1 MRTVLKAL
9 LIVATVVCLLS
20 IGGAMMLAF
29 PVLVPL
35 HWLASRGSGPYG
47 TGGWTFLAFA
57 SVFQGAWMLTYA
69 ATGNGWAGLAVAVVA
84 AVGIAVAF
92 LGSAAD
98 RATAGQTAG
107 VTA

>member
-9 LIVATVVCLLS
+9 LVAATVVCLLS

-98 RATAGQTAG
+98 RATAGQTAA